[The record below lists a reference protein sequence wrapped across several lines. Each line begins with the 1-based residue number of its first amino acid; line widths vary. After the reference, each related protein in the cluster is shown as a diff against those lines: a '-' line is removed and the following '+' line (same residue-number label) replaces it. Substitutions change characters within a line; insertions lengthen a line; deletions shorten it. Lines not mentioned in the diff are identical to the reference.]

1 MQRREIEDQQ
11 MFPFPRST
19 FASVA
24 NCNPHWPSDR
34 VALIDGDATT
44 TTTATGNG
52 TLPVSLP
59 RSSSVRP
66 PTAMIYSNE
75 AEAPSPLPNPS
86 WVMQRNLSR
95 GGGPLSTMT
104 IRDFFCRQCH
114 DVSLAEKSWV
124 LVVVRFECR
133 WMAWQQEGGTHDE
146 SEANYYYYYYS
157 WTCWSLI
164 LRRMNR
170 INLNS

>member
-75 AEAPSPLPNPS
+75 AEASSPLPNPS
-86 WVMQRNLSR
+86 WMMQRNLSR
-95 GGGPLSTMT
+95 GG
-104 IRDFFCRQCH
+104 
-114 DVSLAEKSWV
+114 
-124 LVVVRFECR
+124 R
-133 WMAWQQEGGTHDE
+133 W
-146 SEANYYYYYYS
+146 
-157 WTCWSLI
+157 WSLI
-164 LRRMNR
+164 DDDYTRLLLSAMSRCVVGREKLGPRRRSIRVSVDGMAAGRRNTRWIGGKLLLLLLFMN
-170 INLNS
+170 LLKFNSSSYESD